1 MARRA
6 GLHGGGSGRPRDWVA
21 QRPRAEAVPFSG
33 TLRCSGLGTLRDN
46 QELVAGW
53 AIKHASLPPIFAH
66 ISVVHGIRRG
76 CRNDERPHS
85 IRRSGNG

>member
-1 MARRA
+1 MTRRA

-66 ISVVHGIRRG
+66 ICRYRISVVHGIRRG
-76 CRNDERPHS
+76 VPQ
-85 IRRSGNG
+85 